1 MGFGK
6 FIFDFST
13 LFSIQRWNN
22 KPAIIKFYE
31 ADNAFSSLFFSY
43 FFRKSLDLP
52 FEEAIKWRLYRELP
66 KVVLSDISLQLKE
79 RIQSISP
86 NVWNNLREKAINE
99 ISSNL
104 KNDGFIEK
112 IISRDANIIDLLA
125 DYSVSY
131 LEAKENN
138 KVFDYSTPVE
148 ELSKKIENL
157 KVENIEKYIKL
168 SEVLWEPTLN
178 LISLS
183 RWNKTYRNVKTSV
196 AGHTFLVVTISYVIS
211 MLLEID
217 NDIEEIL
224 SKALL
229 HDLPEAFTGDVITP
243 TKKKIEGLDDM
254 ITAVER
260 DFVKEWLKSL
270 EFFEIFK
277 SERIL
282 GYSSNPFSEYT
293 GKIVRTA
300 DLLSALVECALEIQS
315 GNKTGTFRKVF
326 FDFKKQIKEISPIDV
341 SEWIDEIETIVF

>member
-86 NVWNNLREKAINE
+86 NVWNNLREKALNE

-104 KNDGFIEK
+104 QNDGFIEK
-112 IISRDANIIDLLA
+112 IISRDAKVIDFFA

-138 KVFDYSTPVE
+138 KLFDYSVPVK
-148 ELSKKIENL
+148 ELSKKMENL
-157 KVENIEKYIKL
+157 RVENTEKYVKL

-183 RWNKTYRNVKTSV
+183 RWNKTYRNVRTSV
-196 AGHTFLVVTISYVIS
+196 AGHTFLVVAISYIIS

-254 ITAVER
+254 ISAVER
-260 DFVKEWLKSL
+260 DFVNEWISKL
-270 EFFEIFK
+270 EISDREK
-277 SERIL
+277 IL
-282 GYSSNPFSEYT
+282 EHACDPFSGES
-293 GKIVRTA
+293 GRIVRTS
-300 DLLSALVECALEIQS
+300 DLLSALVECAIEIQS
-315 GNKTGTFRKVF
+315 GNKAGTFRKVF
-326 FDFKKQIKEISPIDV
+326 FDFKKQIKGISPIDV